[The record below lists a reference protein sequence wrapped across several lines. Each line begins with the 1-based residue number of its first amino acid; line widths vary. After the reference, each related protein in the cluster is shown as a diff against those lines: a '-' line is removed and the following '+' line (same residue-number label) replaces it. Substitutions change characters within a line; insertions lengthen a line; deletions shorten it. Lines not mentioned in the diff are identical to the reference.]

1 MAIVRSTLKAG
12 DVLTPEQRAEIRALN
27 DRPIFYDED
36 CPELTDEQLAE
47 FMPVN
52 GTWEERA
59 QRMKAAGKVD
69 PELKAETADIGPAA
83 IGSAAHQDHR
93 KGA

>member
-1 MAIVRSTLKAG
+1 MIVRSTRKVG
-12 DVLTPEQRAEIRALN
+12 DPLTPEQIAELDALA

-59 QRMKAAGKVD
+59 QRMKAAGIVD
-69 PELKAETADIGPAA
+69 PELEAVKTDVYPMAYQG
-83 IGSAAHQDHR
+83 HR